1 MKKNYANDGNEK
13 NEMNS
18 IETDTITK
26 DKKKKAKKK
35 KDKKGKK
42 KKAQL
47 AAIDTNT
54 ILTDVMLAESDTV
67 LTLFGQSNA
76 VVEYDLS
83 ELLGN

>member
-1 MKKNYANDGNEK
+1 MKKNHANDGNKK

-18 IETDTITK
+18 IEADTITK

-67 LTLFGQSNA
+67 LTLFGKNKDIISKII
-76 VVEYDLS
+76 LK
-83 ELLGN
+83 

>member
-1 MKKNYANDGNEK
+1 MKPILLQK
-13 NEMNS
+13 
-18 IETDTITK
+18 T
-26 DKKKKAKKK
+26 KKKKAKKK

-76 VVEYDLS
+76 VVEYDLTKRTFGVPERRAGQS
-83 ELLGN
+83 LRGLPGNY